1 MRDDLTSQQVNT
13 ATMAVSRMDL
23 TAVAAKMP
31 QESFAFLCEILFAV
45 PTTHV
50 QIGGEPYVVR
60 NNPEITNDAAIDLLQ
75 VVIGPGKIQRP
86 VRCFL
91 ALLEGSIWRPVSL
104 RKRVVTRV
112 IRDYYVA

>member
-1 MRDDLTSQQVNT
+1 MPDDLTSQQVNT
-13 ATMAVSRMDL
+13 ATMAVSRIDL
-23 TAVAAKMP
+23 TEIATKMP
-31 QESFAFLCEILFAV
+31 QESFAFLCEMLFTV

-60 NNPEITNDAAIDLLQ
+60 NNPNITNDAAIDLLQ
-75 VVIGPGKIQRP
+75 VVIGPGKIKRP

-91 ALLEGSIWRPVSL
+91 ALSEGALWRPITL

-112 IRDYYVA
+112 IRDYHVA